1 MDVLKEMVRNLA
13 AIIIL
18 TSFLEML
25 LPNTK
30 MKGYTRLILGLFV
43 IVIVLNP
50 VLNFLD
56 SGTGY
61 SIQAWSYPSK
71 NHELN
76 AILEDAQEITAQ
88 SQRSIF
94 NEYRSK
100 VEQQIAA
107 LVRLSPE
114 VSRADVEIK
123 IGEGISLAEEGRIE
137 RVKIPAHVKDRDSA
151 GKGESKHENSNSFEL
166 DSRYDPVKNRQQ
178 EREELRERIRS
189 IVGDFFGLKLDQ
201 VDVQLEN

>member
-1 MDVLKEMVRNLA
+1 MDFLKEMVRNLA

-18 TSFLEML
+18 TSFLEMV

-56 SGTGY
+56 SGTEY
-61 SIQAWSYPSK
+61 SLQAWSYPSK

-76 AILEDAQEITAQ
+76 AILEDAQEIAAQ
-88 SQRSIF
+88 SQRSVF

-114 VSRADVEIK
+114 VSHADVEIT
-123 IGEGISLAEEGRIE
+123 IGEGSSPAGEGRIE
-137 RVKIPAHVKDRDSA
+137 GVKITAHVKDQDTA
-151 GKGESKHENSNSFEL
+151 GKGEGKHEDSSSIGL
-166 DSRYDPVKNRQQ
+166 DSRNDPHKNLQQ
-178 EREELRERIRS
+178 GREELRERIRS
-189 IVGDFFGLKLDQ
+189 IVGDFYGLKPDQ
-201 VDVQLEN
+201 VEVQLEN